1 VVGAAMELAARLGLG
16 ERRKESGRGGRSGVR
31 CEVEVRVRSNFAT
44 PMQSKLGD
52 KALVL
57 R

>member
-1 VVGAAMELAARLGLG
+1 MELAARLGLG